1 MGDPA
6 GIGPE
11 VVLKAVAEE
20 EIRKVCIPVII
31 GDAQLLAHTAR
42 TLDLQCGYDIVRKEE
57 PFPDNF
63 SDPVIFHLDNI
74 GGFIEPGIES
84 GAAGKAAAG
93 YIEAAVELCAAG
105 SVDAIATAPINKR
118 ALFLGGYSFPGHTE
132 FLAHLTGAEE
142 YAMAFVA
149 ANLRI
154 VLLSTHVPL
163 SEAIR
168 MVERDLIVKIVNLTH
183 RELQRWGIERPRLAV
198 AALNPHG
205 AEGGLFGVEEASEIV
220 PAIEA
225 CRGVD
230 DINVRGP
237 FSADTVFLRASRGE
251 FDAVIACYHD
261 QAMIPVKCLSF
272 GEAVNVTLGLPFIR
286 TSVDHG
292 TAFEIAGTGAAST
305 YSPGPRH
312 RAHPHLPCRFPLR
325 DALRF
330 HSLQPIQYISFRLAH
345 CDSFHP
351 LALRLSSGTFY
362 FAQLGIS
369 HFAAGQGGV
378 SRRRVKAADS
388 TVTACDIIPPAIK
401 AFGKRLQ
408 EN

>member
-1 MGDPA
+1 MPRIGITMGDPA

-20 EIRKVCIPVII
+20 EIRRVCVPVII
-31 GDAQLLAHTAR
+31 GDAQALAHTAR
-42 TLDLQCGYDIVRKEE
+42 TLDLQSGYDIIRTEE
-57 PFPDNF
+57 TFPDQLTE
-63 SDPVIFHLDNI
+63 PVIYHLDNI
-74 GGFIEPGIES
+74 SGYIEPGIES

-105 SVDAIATAPINKR
+105 SIDAMATAPINKR

-163 SEAIR
+163 AEAIR
-168 MVERDLIVKIVNLTH
+168 MVERDRMVRVINLTN
-183 RELQRWGIERPRLAV
+183 RELQRWGLERPRLAV

-205 AEGGLFGVEEASEIV
+205 AEGGLFGVEEASEMM

-225 CRGVD
+225 CRID
-230 DINVRGP
+230 DINVQGP

-251 FDAVIACYHD
+251 FDAVVACYHD

-292 TAFEIAGTGAAST
+292 TAFDIAGKGLAEHSSMVAAIKLAAELST
-305 YSPGPRH
+305 
-312 RAHPHLPCRFPLR
+312 
-325 DALRF
+325 
-330 HSLQPIQYISFRLAH
+330 Q
-345 CDSFHP
+345 
-351 LALRLSSGTFY
+351 
-362 FAQLGIS
+362 
-369 HFAAGQGGV
+369 AGE
-378 SRRRVKAADS
+378 SRRAVE
-388 TVTACDIIPPAIK
+388 V
-401 AFGKRLQ
+401 
-408 EN
+408 

>member
-1 MGDPA
+1 MPRIGITMGDPA

-20 EIRKVCIPVII
+20 EISRVCAPVII

-42 TLDLQCGYDIVRKEE
+42 TLDLQCGYDIIRQGE
-57 PFPDNF
+57 PLPENLAE
-63 SDPVIFHLDNI
+63 PVIFHLDNI
-74 GGFIEPGIES
+74 GGFVEPGIES

-132 FLAHLTGAEE
+132 FLAHLTGSEDS
-142 YAMAFVA
+142 AMAFVA

-163 SEAIR
+163 AEAIR
-168 MVERDLIVKIVNLTH
+168 LVERDRIIRTINLAH
-183 RELQRWGIERPRLAV
+183 REFRRWGIERPRLAV

-205 AEGGLFGVEEASEIV
+205 AEGGLFGMEEAAEIV
-220 PAIEA
+220 PAIVA
-225 CRGVD
+225 CHGVD
-230 DINVRGP
+230 DVNVRGP
-237 FSADTVFLRASRGE
+237 FPADTVFLRASRGE

-292 TAFEIAGTGAAST
+292 TAFDIAGKGLAE
-305 YSPGPRH
+305 
-312 RAHPHLPCRFPLR
+312 
-325 DALRF
+325 
-330 HSLQPIQYISFRLAH
+330 HSSMLA
-345 CDSFHP
+345 
-351 LALRLSSGTFY
+351 
-362 FAQLGIS
+362 
-369 HFAAGQGGV
+369 
-378 SRRRVKAADS
+378 
-388 TVTACDIIPPAIK
+388 AIK
-401 AFGKRLQ
+401 LAAELSTSAGESSRAV
-408 EN
+408 EV

>member
-1 MGDPA
+1 
-6 GIGPE
+6 
-11 VVLKAVAEE
+11 
-20 EIRKVCIPVII
+20 
-31 GDAQLLAHTAR
+31 LLAHTAR
-42 TLDLQCGYDIVRKEE
+42 TLDLQSGYDIIRTGES
-57 PFPDNF
+57 FPEQL
-63 SDPVIFHLDNI
+63 SEPVIYHLDNI
-74 GGFIEPGIES
+74 SGLIEPGIES
-84 GAAGKAAAG
+84 GAAGKAAAN

-105 SVDAIATAPINKR
+105 SIDAIATAPINKR

-168 MVERDLIVKIVNLTH
+168 LVERDRLVKVISLAH

-205 AEGGLFGVEEASEIV
+205 AEGGLFGVEEASEIM

-225 CRGVD
+225 SRRID
-230 DINVRGP
+230 DINVQGP

-251 FDAVIACYHD
+251 FDAVVACYHD

-292 TAFEIAGTGAAST
+292 TAFDIAGKGLAE
-305 YSPGPRH
+305 
-312 RAHPHLPCRFPLR
+312 
-325 DALRF
+325 
-330 HSLQPIQYISFRLAH
+330 HSSMVA
-345 CDSFHP
+345 
-351 LALRLSSGTFY
+351 
-362 FAQLGIS
+362 
-369 HFAAGQGGV
+369 
-378 SRRRVKAADS
+378 
-388 TVTACDIIPPAIK
+388 AIK
-401 AFGKRLQ
+401 LAAELSTQAGESCRSV
-408 EN
+408 EV

>member
-20 EIRKVCIPVII
+20 EIIRICAPVII

-42 TLDLQCGYDIVRKEE
+42 TLDLQCGYDIIRQGE
-57 PFPDNF
+57 PLPENLGE
-63 SDPVIFHLDNI
+63 PVIFHLDNI

-132 FLAHLTGAEE
+132 FLAHLTGSEDS
-142 YAMAFVA
+142 AMAFVA

-163 SEAIR
+163 AEAIR
-168 MVERDLIVKIVNLTH
+168 LVERDRIIRTINLAN
-183 RELQRWGIERPRLAV
+183 RELRRWGIERPRLAV

-205 AEGGLFGVEEASEIV
+205 AEGGLFGMEEAAEIA

-225 CRGVD
+225 CHGVD
-230 DINVRGP
+230 DVSVRGP
-237 FSADTVFLRASRGE
+237 FPADTVFLRASRGE

-272 GEAVNVTLGLPFIR
+272 GEAVNVTMGLPFIR

-292 TAFEIAGTGAAST
+292 TAFDIAGKGLAE
-305 YSPGPRH
+305 
-312 RAHPHLPCRFPLR
+312 
-325 DALRF
+325 
-330 HSLQPIQYISFRLAH
+330 HSSMLA
-345 CDSFHP
+345 
-351 LALRLSSGTFY
+351 
-362 FAQLGIS
+362 
-369 HFAAGQGGV
+369 
-378 SRRRVKAADS
+378 
-388 TVTACDIIPPAIK
+388 AIK
-401 AFGKRLQ
+401 LAAELSTSAGESSRAV
-408 EN
+408 EV

>member
-1 MGDPA
+1 MRQFANSSSHSGHRPIRFLPRIGITMGDPA

-11 VVLKAVAEE
+11 VVLKAVAEVDVRR
-20 EIRKVCIPVII
+20 ICVPVII

-42 TLDLQCGYDIVRKEE
+42 MLDLQSGYDIIRKGERIPDDISE
-57 PFPDNF
+57 PL
-63 SDPVIFHLDNI
+63 IFHLDNI
-74 GGFIEPGIES
+74 VGLIEPGVES

-105 SVDAIATAPINKR
+105 SIDAIATAPINKR

-163 SEAIR
+163 SEAIS
-168 MVERDLIVKIVNLTH
+168 MVERDRIIKIIQLAD
-183 RELQRWGIERPRLAV
+183 RELRRWGIEHPRLAV

-225 CRGVD
+225 CHGVE
-230 DINVRGP
+230 DINVQGP

-251 FDAVIACYHD
+251 FDAVVACYHD

-292 TAFEIAGTGAAST
+292 TAFDIAGKGLAEHSSMVAAIK
-305 YSPGPRH
+305 
-312 RAHPHLPCRFPLR
+312 L
-325 DALRF
+325 
-330 HSLQPIQYISFRLAH
+330 
-345 CDSFHP
+345 
-351 LALRLSSGTFY
+351 
-362 FAQLGIS
+362 
-369 HFAAGQGGV
+369 
-378 SRRRVKAADS
+378 AADLS
-388 TVTACDIIPPAIK
+388 TEAGESCRAV
-401 AFGKRLQ
+401 
-408 EN
+408 EV

>member
-1 MGDPA
+1 LPRIGITMGDPA

-20 EIRKVCIPVII
+20 EVRRACIPVII

-42 TLDLQCGYDIVRKEE
+42 TLDLQSGYDIVRADE
-57 PFPDNF
+57 PFPEH
-63 SDPVIFHLDNI
+63 SEPVIYHLGNI
-74 GGFIEPGIES
+74 TGLIEPGIES
-84 GAAGKAAAG
+84 GAAGKAAGG

-105 SVDAIATAPINKR
+105 SIDAVATAPINKR

-149 ANLRI
+149 GNLRI

-163 SEAIR
+163 AEAIR
-168 MVERDLIVKIVNLTH
+168 LVERDRIVSRINLTN
-183 RELQRWGIERPRLAV
+183 RELQRWGIEKPRIAV

-205 AEGGLFGVEEASEIV
+205 AEGGLFGVEEASEIM
-220 PAIEA
+220 PAIDA
-225 CRGVD
+225 CRRD
-230 DINVRGP
+230 EINVQGP

-251 FDAVIACYHD
+251 FDGVIACYHD

-292 TAFEIAGTGAAST
+292 TAFDIAGKGLAE
-305 YSPGPRH
+305 
-312 RAHPHLPCRFPLR
+312 
-325 DALRF
+325 
-330 HSLQPIQYISFRLAH
+330 HSSMVA
-345 CDSFHP
+345 
-351 LALRLSSGTFY
+351 
-362 FAQLGIS
+362 
-369 HFAAGQGGV
+369 
-378 SRRRVKAADS
+378 
-388 TVTACDIIPPAIK
+388 AIK
-401 AFGKRLQ
+401 LAAELSTRAGESCRPM
-408 EN
+408 EV

>member
-20 EIRKVCIPVII
+20 EIRGICIPIII

-42 TLDLQCGYDIVRKEE
+42 TLDLQCGYDIIRQGE
-57 PFPDNF
+57 PIPDEL
-63 SDPVIFHLDNI
+63 SSPVIFHLDNI
-74 GGFIEPGIES
+74 GGFVEPGIES

-93 YIEAAVELCAAG
+93 YIEAAVQLCAAG

-132 FLAHLTGAEE
+132 FLAHLTNSEE
-142 YAMAFVA
+142 FAMAFVA

-163 SEAIR
+163 AEAIR
-168 MVERDLIVKIVNLTH
+168 LVERERIMRTIHLTH
-183 RELQRWGIERPRLAV
+183 RELKRWGIERPRIAV

-205 AEGGLFGVEEASEIV
+205 AEGGLFGMEEAVEIA
-220 PAIEA
+220 PAVEA
-225 CRGVD
+225 CHGTD
-230 DINVRGP
+230 EINVQGP

-251 FDAVIACYHD
+251 FDAVVACYHD

-292 TAFEIAGTGAAST
+292 TAFDIAGKGLAEHSSMVAAIK
-305 YSPGPRH
+305 
-312 RAHPHLPCRFPLR
+312 L
-325 DALRF
+325 
-330 HSLQPIQYISFRLAH
+330 
-345 CDSFHP
+345 
-351 LALRLSSGTFY
+351 
-362 FAQLGIS
+362 
-369 HFAAGQGGV
+369 
-378 SRRRVKAADS
+378 AADLS
-388 TVTACDIIPPAIK
+388 NRADESNRAV
-401 AFGKRLQ
+401 
-408 EN
+408 EV

>member
-20 EIRKVCIPVII
+20 DIRKLCVPVII

-42 TLDLQCGYDIVRKEE
+42 TLDLQCGYDIVRRGE
-57 PFPDNF
+57 PFPDQF

-105 SVDAIATAPINKR
+105 SIEAIATAPINKR

-168 MVERDLIVKIVNLTH
+168 LVEKDRLVKVINLAY
-183 RELQRWGIERPRLAV
+183 RELRRWGIERPRLAV

-205 AEGGLFGVEEASEIV
+205 AEGGLFGVEEASEMV

-225 CRGVD
+225 CRGID
-230 DINVRGP
+230 DINVQGP
-237 FSADTVFLRASRGE
+237 VSADTVFLRASRGE

-292 TAFEIAGTGAAST
+292 TAFDIAGKGIAEHSSMVAAIK
-305 YSPGPRH
+305 
-312 RAHPHLPCRFPLR
+312 L
-325 DALRF
+325 
-330 HSLQPIQYISFRLAH
+330 
-345 CDSFHP
+345 
-351 LALRLSSGTFY
+351 
-362 FAQLGIS
+362 
-369 HFAAGQGGV
+369 
-378 SRRRVKAADS
+378 AADLS
-388 TVTACDIIPPAIK
+388 TQAGESGRAV
-401 AFGKRLQ
+401 
-408 EN
+408 EV

>member
-20 EIRKVCIPVII
+20 EIRRACIPVII

-42 TLDLQCGYDIVRKEE
+42 TLDLQSGYDIVRTDE
-57 PFPDNF
+57 PFPEQL
-63 SDPVIFHLDNI
+63 SEPVIYHLDNI
-74 GGFIEPGIES
+74 SGFIEPGIES
-84 GAAGKAAAG
+84 GVAGKAAGG

-105 SVDAIATAPINKR
+105 SIDAIATAPINKR

-168 MVERDLIVKIVNLTH
+168 MVERDRVIRTVNLAH

-205 AEGGLFGVEEASEIV
+205 AEGGLFGVEEASEII
-220 PAIEA
+220 PAIDVA
-225 CRGVD
+225 RRD
-230 DINVRGP
+230 DINVQGP
-237 FSADTVFLRASRGE
+237 YSADTVFLRASRGE

-292 TAFEIAGTGAAST
+292 TAFDIAGKGLAE
-305 YSPGPRH
+305 
-312 RAHPHLPCRFPLR
+312 
-325 DALRF
+325 
-330 HSLQPIQYISFRLAH
+330 HSSMVA
-345 CDSFHP
+345 
-351 LALRLSSGTFY
+351 
-362 FAQLGIS
+362 
-369 HFAAGQGGV
+369 
-378 SRRRVKAADS
+378 
-388 TVTACDIIPPAIK
+388 AIK
-401 AFGKRLQ
+401 LAAELSTRAGESCRPM
-408 EN
+408 EV